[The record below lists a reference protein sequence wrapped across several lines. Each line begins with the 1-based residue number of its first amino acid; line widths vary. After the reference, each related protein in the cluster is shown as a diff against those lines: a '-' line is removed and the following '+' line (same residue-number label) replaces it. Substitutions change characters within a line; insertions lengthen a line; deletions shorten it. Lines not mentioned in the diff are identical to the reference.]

1 MRPTPTVTVSV
12 DLDDCAMMNE
22 AVDGCDSDGGI
33 GEDLVPFTEQLIAGD
48 DQAPALVALGDQLEQ
63 DRRFGIIFADVAETI
78 ED

>member
-1 MRPTPTVTVSV
+1 
-12 DLDDCAMMNE
+12 MNE